1 MNWQQIEGK
10 WDRMRGKVKEKWGQ
24 LTDNELDVIAGKRD
38 QLVGALKETYGMQ
51 KEMAE
56 REIDAWRRLSRVE
69 ARNDYARETNAG
81 GFRLDR
87 WHRAIWSDATHAGAS
102 GRRAA

>member
-1 MNWQQIEGK
+1 MGSHARQGEREMGK
-10 WDRMRGKVKEKWGQ
+10 

-56 REIDAWRRLSRVE
+56 REIDAW
-69 ARNDYARETNAG
+69 
-81 GFRLDR
+81 
-87 WHRAIWSDATHAGAS
+87 AS
-102 GRRAA
+102 ALKG